1 MLSLRDVRLMMVN
14 VLVTMKEKIN
24 IVHVVITEK
33 RMNVIVGYMSNWRVN
48 LRGLRDCLLSRLYQ

>member
-1 MLSLRDVRLMMVN
+1 MVVN
-14 VLVTMKEKIN
+14 VLAIMKEKTD

-33 RMNVIVGYMSNWRVN
+33 KMNVIVGYMSNWRVN

>member
-1 MLSLRDVRLMMVN
+1 MLSLRDVRLIMEN
-14 VLVTMKEKIN
+14 DLAIMKEKTN

-48 LRGLRDCLLSRLYQ
+48 LRGLRGCLLSRLYQ

>member
-14 VLVTMKEKIN
+14 VLAIMKEKTN
-24 IVHVVITEK
+24 TVHVVITEK

-48 LRGLRDCLLSRLYQ
+48 LRGLRNYLLSRLYQ

>member
-14 VLVTMKEKIN
+14 VLAIMKEKTN

-48 LRGLRDCLLSRLYQ
+48 LRGLRNYLLSRLYQ

>member
-1 MLSLRDVRLMMVN
+1 MLSLRDVRLIMEN
-14 VLVTMKEKIN
+14 VLAIMKGKTD

-33 RMNVIVGYMSNWRVN
+33 RMNVIVGYMSNWRVD